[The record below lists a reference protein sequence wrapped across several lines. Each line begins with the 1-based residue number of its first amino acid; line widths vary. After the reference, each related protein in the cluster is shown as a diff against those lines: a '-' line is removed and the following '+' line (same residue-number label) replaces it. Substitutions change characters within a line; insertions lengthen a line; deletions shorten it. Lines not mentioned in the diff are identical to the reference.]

1 MVDPDPSMTTPA
13 GPVPRWEKRYPG
25 RLKYELDALRAAGIT
40 PEIDKPALAAGRLS
54 LTVDWPLDTA
64 TTLRLQAVFPD
75 AYPHFRPQVF
85 LLAGLDPPP
94 ARHRSPREG
103 NLCLLGRDTR
113 QWTPGWSLCTLLQKQ
128 LVDAVRDTGEEDP
141 QGEPAEYWWNNLG
154 SDSGSYCLIDS
165 DWNLANASHGT
176 LHLRYIHD
184 QTLKVQAENGTSRSP
199 AVRAYVEEVRDE
211 DGQVLHQ
218 WAGPLPAD
226 LADAK
231 YQLEVPWV
239 RSKDTILPE
248 PQLGAQLKKLRQEY
262 SWLERARPR
271 NYGPGLKFDLRALVY
286 PSELAFNETG
296 LGWCFIMLFGHVQ
309 GFEPKRKKA
318 PKPLHI
324 TALPVFRA
332 GPGDIGWRVPAVAS
346 LRDKRILVVGVGAVG
361 APVAIELARN
371 GCRTLDLVDHDVIEP
386 GNTIR
391 WPLGAAVWGQG
402 KAYALQ
408 AFLGR
413 QYPATEVHSHPHFI
427 GIAAQA
433 MSDPGDDDILD
444 TLIKDADLVIDG
456 SASHGVTTL
465 LDERCRG
472 VGVPLISLS
481 ATPTLDGGTV
491 VRHVRKSG
499 CPNCLLHAWHKHE
512 IEPPLGQDA
521 GDEALIQPAGCGER
535 TFTGADYD
543 LQELSLQAV
552 RLAIDT
558 LSVKA
563 AEGSVVQTLSFV
575 DDGQAR
581 CPPRWRVEPL
591 PKHPDCRG
599 GH

>member
-40 PEIDKPALAAGRLS
+40 PEIDEPALAGGRLS
-54 LTVDWPLDTA
+54 LTFDWPLDNA

-94 ARHRSPREG
+94 ARHRSPMEG

-113 QWTPGWSLCTLLQKQ
+113 QWTPGWSLCTLLEKQ
-128 LVDAVRDTGEEDP
+128 LADSLRGVGEEDQ

-154 SDSGSYCLIDS
+154 RDSGSYCLIDS
-165 DWNLANASHGT
+165 DWTLGDASQGT
-176 LHLRYIHD
+176 LQLRYIQD
-184 QTLKVQAENGTSRSP
+184 QTVKVETENGPSRSP
-199 AVRAYVEEVRDE
+199 AIRAYVEEVRAD

-226 LADAK
+226 LADADNR
-231 YQLEVPWV
+231 LEVPWA
-239 RSKDTILPE
+239 RSKETILPE
-248 PQLGAQLKKLRQEY
+248 PQLDAQLKKLRQEY

-271 NYGPGLKFDLRALVY
+271 NYGSGLKFDLRALVY
-286 PSELAFNETG
+286 PSELAFGETG
-296 LGWCFIMLFGHVQ
+296 LGWCFILLFGHAR
-309 GFEPKRKKA
+309 GFEPKKNKA
-318 PKPLHI
+318 PKPLRI
-324 TALPVFRA
+324 IAIPVFRA

-346 LRDKRILVVGVGAVG
+346 LKDKRILVVGVGAVG

-371 GCRTLDLVDHDVIEP
+371 GCRTLDLVDHDVLEP

-391 WPLGAAVWGQG
+391 WPLGAAVWGQR
-402 KAYALQ
+402 KADALQ
-408 AFLGR
+408 AFLTR
-413 QYPATEVHSHPHFI
+413 EYPGTEVRSHSHFI
-427 GIAAQA
+427 GTAAQA
-433 MSDPGDDDILD
+433 LSGPGDDDILD
-444 TLIKDADLVIDG
+444 TLIRDADLVIDG

-465 LDERCRG
+465 LDDRCRG
-472 VGVPLISLS
+472 AAVPLISLS
-481 ATPTLDGGTV
+481 ATPTLEGGTV
-491 VRHVRKSG
+491 VRHIRESG

-512 IEPPLGQDA
+512 IDPPPGQDA
-521 GDEALIQPAGCGER
+521 GDEALIQPAGCDER
-535 TFTGADYD
+535 TFAGADYD

-558 LSVKA
+558 LSGKA

-575 DDGQAR
+575 DDERAR
-581 CPPRWRVEPL
+581 CPPRWRVDPL